1 MNDYGHID
9 DDTPSLAIAVLEGFR
24 GQGIGTALLEALL
37 SSLKKK
43 GFAAASL
50 SVQKANPAVH
60 LYDRLGF
67 GTVREEADEQIMRK
81 EL

>member
-1 MNDYGHID
+1 M
-9 DDTPSLAIAVLEGFR
+9 SS
-24 GQGIGTALLEALL
+24 ALLEALL
-37 SSLKKK
+37 SSLKEK
-43 GFAAASL
+43 GYAAVSL

-67 GTVREEADEQIMRK
+67 CMVRDEADEQIMRK